1 MPAFHIN
8 EMGEMVLDAVEDISV
23 VDVYDLASEI
33 GKECEKIIDS
43 FGSDSITGLMPKVI
57 NALELLE
64 ALATKNENENSSVQ
78 ELKDRINQLESEKLE
93 RAEFRKR
100 FEKEIESIE
109 EHWRSE
115 YQELVELV
123 STLQDENKRI
133 VKQQQEMQSQSSS
146 IDSGMSDSIIKLAN
160 YDASLGTDGQILQ
173 RLKTQVN
180 QQRDEIK
187 AKDRELQEKVND
199 METLNIQV
207 ERLKNSS
214 RENRRRHKQI
224 QVQVRNLLEEK
235 ADFLAQLQ
243 DQHRE
248 ITVLRRR
255 LGIAEKENEDLSISA
270 DDSDPNRPRYTTKE
284 LKELLSERDELMTK
298 VNDLSEE
305 LKKFKP
311 DNEENTQAENNDK
324 PTPADEDAPVQ
335 GPLPFEPDDAP
346 WKKSSESGI
355 RKFFRKLFSD
365 PHSPSFPNRSFSS
378 LSKMALSS
386 GTYSDVFV

>member
-57 NALELLE
+57 IALELLE

-133 VKQQQEMQSQSSS
+133 VKQQQELQSQSSS

-187 AKDRELQEKVND
+187 AKDRELQEKTND
-199 METLNIQV
+199 METVGLT
-207 ERLKNSS
+207 
-214 RENRRRHKQI
+214 
-224 QVQVRNLLEEK
+224 NL
-235 ADFLAQLQ
+235 
-243 DQHRE
+243 
-248 ITVLRRR
+248 
-255 LGIAEKENEDLSISA
+255 SA
-270 DDSDPNRPRYTTKE
+270 AK
-284 LKELLSERDELMTK
+284 
-298 VNDLSEE
+298 
-305 LKKFKP
+305 
-311 DNEENTQAENNDK
+311 
-324 PTPADEDAPVQ
+324 
-335 GPLPFEPDDAP
+335 
-346 WKKSSESGI
+346 I
-355 RKFFRKLFSD
+355 
-365 PHSPSFPNRSFSS
+365 HS
-378 LSKMALSS
+378 
-386 GTYSDVFV
+386 